1 MAPSHYLNQCRN
13 IVDWTLRN
21 KLQWNFKR
29 NSYIFIQENAFENVV
44 WKMAAICLGL
54 NVLSQLA
61 KWACPRGPPE
71 NLQRTIWWRSDY
83 AWHCGTLI
91 NKLCLSYI
99 LYNVCGKTMQD
110 DSLPQWDGIFV
121 GVHKLR
127 KWRLQNC
134 KQACVISYMSAQVGV
149 GSY

>member
-1 MAPSHYLNQCRN
+1 
-13 IVDWTLRN
+13 
-21 KLQWNFKR
+21 
-29 NSYIFIQENAFENVV
+29 
-44 WKMAAICLGL
+44 MAAICLGL
-54 NVLSQLA
+54 NVFKPIGKVSLSQRTS
-61 KWACPRGPPE
+61 RGPPE
-71 NLQRTIWWRSDY
+71 DNLMKVCL
-83 AWHCGTLI
+83 WHCGTLI

-127 KWRLQNC
+127 KWRLQNY